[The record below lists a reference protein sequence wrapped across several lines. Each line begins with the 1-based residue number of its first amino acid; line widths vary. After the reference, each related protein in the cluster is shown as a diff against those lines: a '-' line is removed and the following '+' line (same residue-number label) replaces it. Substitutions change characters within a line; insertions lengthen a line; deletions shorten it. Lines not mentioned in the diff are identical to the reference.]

1 MEDTQIIPRM
11 KEMTAKNSS
20 NEKYLDSIYDRVNDQ
35 FILSRNSQQNTHQ
48 WVISLALAL
57 ITAVLTL
64 GGNQNPYPSEFNFIA
79 ILVSLPLLIRFFV
92 RSCLETSILYKWMT
106 IRNALDEY
114 YFLKSKNKENTTEY
128 KKYLDETI
136 FLYYFKWKS
145 PTRLGKII
153 WDNVRLAYFW
163 PFIVIIALIVWG
175 YVVLPYSRIV
185 CITSIIVSSFM
196 VYEIITFFTYKGF
209 KYKETQTGKPQ
220 VYLSDS

>member
-1 MEDTQIIPRM
+1 MNAINT
-11 KEMTAKNSS
+11 S
-20 NEKYLDSIYDRVNDQ
+20 NEKYLDAIYDRVNDQ
-35 FILSRNSQQNTHQ
+35 FVLSRNSQQNTHQ
-48 WVISLALAL
+48 WVISLTLAL

-64 GGNQNPYPSEFNFIA
+64 GGNQDPYPSKFNFIA
-79 ILVSLPLLIRFFV
+79 ILVSLPLLFRFFV

-114 YFLKSKNKENTTEY
+114 YFLKSNNMENTAKY
-128 KKYLDETI
+128 KEYLDETI

-145 PTRLGKII
+145 PRKLRKII

-175 YVVLPYSRIV
+175 YVVLPLARIT

-209 KYKETQTGKPQ
+209 QYEKTQTEKPQ
-220 VYLSDS
+220 VRLTES